1 LPEEFLLLFPFHLK
15 TQATGAMSNFSRLRC
30 GVSRTGRR
38 SLLAALVLLLLSVA
52 GPVLATEVHPAGA
65 TLLIN
70 REYRDAL
77 LAGIRGANSRIIVS
91 CYLFKITKF
100 PDNQPRQIANE
111 LIRARQRGVNVT
123 VILEQS
129 RNERD
134 FLNREN
140 RATAA
145 LLSRNGIETRFDSLR
160 KTSHAKVVVI
170 DDRYVFLGSHNLT
183 HSALTHNNE
192 LSVRINSP
200 EMARKI
206 TSYLGQL

>member
-1 LPEEFLLLFPFHLK
+1 
-15 TQATGAMSNFSRLRC
+15 MSNFFRLRC

-38 SLLAALVLLLLSVA
+38 SLIAALVVLFLSVS
-52 GPVLATEVHPAGA
+52 GPVLSADGHPAGT

-100 PDNQPRQIANE
+100 PDNQPRKIANE
-111 LIRARQRGVNVT
+111 LILARQRGVTVT

-129 RNERD
+129 RNESD

-183 HSALTHNNE
+183 HSALTRNNE

>member
-1 LPEEFLLLFPFHLK
+1 
-15 TQATGAMSNFSRLRC
+15 MSNFSRLRC

-38 SLLAALVLLLLSVA
+38 SLFAVLVLLLLSVA
-52 GPVLATEVHPAGA
+52 GPALSADVPPAGA

-129 RNERD
+129 RNESD

-183 HSALTHNNE
+183 HSALTRNNE

>member
-1 LPEEFLLLFPFHLK
+1 
-15 TQATGAMSNFSRLRC
+15 MSNFFRLRC

-38 SLLAALVLLLLSVA
+38 SLIAALVVLFLSVS
-52 GPVLATEVHPAGA
+52 GPVLSADGHPAGT

-100 PDNQPRQIANE
+100 PDNQPRKIANE
-111 LIRARQRGVNVT
+111 LILARQRGVTVT

-183 HSALTHNNE
+183 HSALTRNNE

>member
-1 LPEEFLLLFPFHLK
+1 
-15 TQATGAMSNFSRLRC
+15 MSNFSRLRC
-30 GVSRTGRR
+30 GVSRAGRR
-38 SLLAALVLLLLSVA
+38 SLIAVFVALLLSVA
-52 GPVLATEVHPAGA
+52 GPVLSADVHPAGA

-70 REYRDAL
+70 RQYRDAL

-91 CYLFKITKF
+91 CYLFKISKF
-100 PDNQPRQIANE
+100 PDNQPRQVAEE

-129 RNERD
+129 RDESD

-145 LLSRNGIETRFDSLR
+145 ILSRSGIEIRFDSLR

-183 HSALTHNNE
+183 HNALTRNNE

-200 EMARKI
+200 EMAREI